1 MYRLITF
8 DMYSALLDIEGSA
21 VPQVEAVL
29 NRPKNECLAFFKL
42 WRMRQ
47 WDYVLLSS
55 VMSSNFLTYNEI
67 TSKALVYTEKK
78 MGISLGDFERQS
90 LMKIWLNFKAWPDAK
105 ETVDLLK
112 TKGYK
117 VAMLS
122 NGDEEMLRCLE
133 ASSGITFDYI
143 FSADQAGHYK
153 PHPEIYAIPI
163 KKLGIAKTDFLHVAG
178 SLFDMMGAKA
188 AGYDC
193 AWSNRF
199 GEYTLDTRYQPDFEI
214 QNLRQLP
221 EYL

>member
-29 NRPKNECLAFFKL
+29 NCSKEECLVFFRL
-42 WRMRQ
+42 WRNRQ

-55 VMSSNFLTYNEI
+55 VMGKGFLSYHEI
-67 TSKALVYTEKK
+67 TSLALVYTEKK
-78 MGISLGDFERQS
+78 MGIPLGEIQRQS
-90 LMKIWLNFKAWPDAK
+90 LMDIWLNFKAWPEAK
-105 ETVDLLK
+105 ETIDGLK
-112 TKGYK
+112 AKGYQ

-133 ASSGITFDYI
+133 ASTGISFDYI
-143 FSADQAGHYK
+143 FAADQARCYK
-153 PHPEIYAIPI
+153 PHPDIYQLPVER
-163 KKLGIAKTDFLHVAG
+163 LGIEKSELLHVAG
-178 SLFDMMGAKA
+178 SLFDMMGARA

-199 GEYTLDTRYQPDFEI
+199 GEYTIDPRYQP
-214 QNLRQLP
+214 NLETKNLQQL
-221 EYL
+221 LTHL